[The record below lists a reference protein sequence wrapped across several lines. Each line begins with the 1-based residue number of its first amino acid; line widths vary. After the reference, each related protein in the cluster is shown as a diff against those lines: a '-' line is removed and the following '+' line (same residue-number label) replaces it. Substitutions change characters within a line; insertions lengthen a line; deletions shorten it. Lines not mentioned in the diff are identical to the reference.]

1 MAVTSRD
8 RFPCEPD
15 PMSTE
20 PSDAHTHPPPGRK
33 NAYDREELLACAR
46 GELFDPDSGRLP
58 LPDMLM
64 TDRVTRIYNSGGRY
78 GRGEIVA
85 EMDITP
91 DLWFFKCHFQDDPV
105 MPGCLGLD
113 ALWQLV
119 GFFLVWSGYK
129 GRGRALGVG
138 NVKFSGQILPTSR
151 IVTYNLDMKR
161 LITRKLTLA
170 IADGSVA
177 VDGRTIYTAE
187 DLRVGLF
194 TSTEGF

>member
-1 MAVTSRD
+1 S
-8 RFPCEPD
+8 
-15 PMSTE
+15 PMSID
-20 PSDAHTHPPPGRK
+20 PDANAHPPPGRK
-33 NAYDREELLACAR
+33 SAYDRDDLIACAR
-46 GELFDPDSGRLP
+46 GELFAPDSSRLP

-64 TDRVTRIYNSGGRY
+64 TDRVPRISAQGGRY
-78 GRGEIVA
+78 GQGEIVA
-85 EMDITP
+85 ELDIHP
-91 DLWFFKCHFQDDPV
+91 ALWFFKCHFQDDPV

-119 GFFLVWSGYK
+119 GFFLVWSGFK

-151 IVTYNLDMKR
+151 LVTYNLDMKR
-161 LITRKLTLA
+161 LVTRKLTLA